1 MVFDVA
7 AVRGLYVS
15 LADGWTYLNAQERSQ
30 TPERVSSVVSTS
42 VRTSRRTL
50 APEPATGLHSR
61 APIAGDHA
69 GASMDATARAAFADL
84 VGASAEGVVLGHSRE
99 QLMADFADAMQLR
112 LGMGTEMV
120 LSRSDDAEVQV
131 PLRRAADLYGSRVR
145 MAEADLSTGTLP
157 HWQYEDLVNEST
169 RLVSIPAAHSLTG
182 ALTAVRSAADVVRAR
197 SQALVLVDASAVA
210 PYRLISLA
218 GLGADAVLV
227 DAAAWGGPD
236 VAALI
241 FRDPAV
247 FRRMK
252 SRAIA
257 PNVEGARKLELG
269 RLSPTLLGAV
279 ATSIDHLAL
288 LNPDARGTRRRRL
301 ELSMPAA
308 TRYLSQLDRYLIDGL
323 RSLGVVYLLGID
335 GDVEVTGTDPANLE
349 RIPRISFL
357 VRGVPADRVAERLLD
372 NGLVAT
378 VSGPGTN
385 PLIDAM
391 GAGDV
396 GGAVT
401 VGLSVFNTTNDVDH
415 LLRAVASLA

>member
-69 GASMDATARAAFADL
+69 GVSMSATARAAFADL
-84 VGASAEGVVLGHSRE
+84 VGGSADGVVLGHSRE
-99 QLMADFADAMQLR
+99 QLMSDFADAMQLR
-112 LGMGTEMV
+112 MGMGTEIV

-131 PLRRAADLYGSRVR
+131 PLRRAADLYGARVR

-157 HWQYEDLVNEST
+157 HWQYEELVNEST
-169 RLVSIPAAHSLTG
+169 RVVCVPAAHSLTG
-182 ALTAVRSAADVVRAR
+182 SLTAVRSIADAVHAR
-197 SQALVLVDASAVA
+197 SNALVIVDASQVA
-210 PYRLISLA
+210 PYRLLSIA

-236 VAALI
+236 VAALV
-241 FRDPAV
+241 FANPAV

-252 SRAIA
+252 SRSIN
-257 PNVEGARKLELG
+257 PNAQGAQKLELG

-279 ATSIDHLAL
+279 GTSIDHLAL
-288 LNPDARGTRRRRL
+288 LDPDARGSRRRRL
-301 ELSMPAA
+301 EISMPAA
-308 TRYLSQLDRYLIDGL
+308 TEYLAQLDRYLIDGL
-323 RSLGVVYLLGID
+323 RSLGAVYMLGVD
-335 GDVEVTGTDPANLE
+335 GDAEVTGTDPANLE
-349 RIPRISFL
+349 RIPRVSFM
-357 VRGVPADRVAERLLD
+357 VRGVPAPRVAERLLD

-378 VSGPGTN
+378 VSGTGTN

-391 GAGDV
+391 GAGDE

-401 VGLSVFNTTNDVDH
+401 VGLSVFNTHHDVDH